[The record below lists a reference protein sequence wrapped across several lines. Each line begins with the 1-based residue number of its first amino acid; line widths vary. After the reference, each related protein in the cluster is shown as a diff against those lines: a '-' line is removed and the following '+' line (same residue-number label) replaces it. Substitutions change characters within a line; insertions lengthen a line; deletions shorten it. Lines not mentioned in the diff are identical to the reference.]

1 MNVPRNL
8 KVTCLKENVFVVDEM
23 ATLMLMVQ
31 LTNNINENL
40 TEYDDFHYLTF
51 HSYRLTVRV
60 RMK

>member
-23 ATLMLMVQ
+23 ATLILMVQ

-40 TEYDDFHYLTF
+40 SAKQNMMISISLLFIPTD
-51 HSYRLTVRV
+51 
-60 RMK
+60 

>member
-40 TEYDDFHYLTF
+40 SAKQNMMISITLLFIPTD
-51 HSYRLTVRV
+51 
-60 RMK
+60 